1 MAVPLPPWRPLIRAA
16 QQREGRSP
24 AARWLQL
31 ATVALDG
38 TPRVRT
44 LVFRGW
50 GGPDQLDLLTDAR
63 SAKAPELEQQPAME
77 ICWLMP
83 KAKQQF
89 RLRGCWQPAA
99 TRRKQSASAIG
110 SSSARLGVPYGP
122 GQLLADR
129 SSPVTSS
136 LKSSRLKPKS
146 PNISSCCASRL
157 SAWSSWT

>member
-31 ATVALDG
+31 ATVAPDG

-63 SAKAPELEQQPAME
+63 SSKAPELEQQPAME

-83 KAKQQF
+83 KAKQQ
-89 RLRGCWQPAA
+89 
-99 TRRKQSASAIG
+99 
-110 SSSARLGVPYGP
+110 
-122 GQLLADR
+122 
-129 SSPVTSS
+129 
-136 LKSSRLKPKS
+136 
-146 PNISSCCASRL
+146 
-157 SAWSSWT
+157 

>member
-1 MAVPLPPWRPLIRAA
+1 MAELLPPWRPLIRAA

-63 SAKAPELEQQPAME
+63 SSKAPELEQQPAME

-89 RLRGCWQPAA
+89 RLRGCWQPGR
-99 TRRKQSASAIG
+99 TSGRVRLASNFG
-110 SSSARLGVPYGP
+110 GY
-122 GQLLADR
+122 Q
-129 SSPVTSS
+129 
-136 LKSSRLKPKS
+136 
-146 PNISSCCASRL
+146 
-157 SAWSSWT
+157 